1 MNKPDYLL
9 LFGAEMSLRERA
21 LVAALRTFAGPVA
34 VITPSRSG
42 PVGRYFDIVLDGVPS
57 DPGSALAAVTG
68 YAERT
73 GRAPIG
79 VVPFADPY
87 LTAGWTIADHFGLPY
102 LSRDAV
108 RDSSIDKGRMKRR
121 FVQAG
126 VPTPRHIELAD
137 GAGVAAALAAAD
149 QLGYPCVVKPAAF
162 GGSLGVTQA
171 GNPDELRQRFG
182 YARAIIDRNAATFTV
197 PSRGILIE
205 ELCRLDREVS
215 VEVLNSGERRWVLA
229 VTDKS
234 LGPAPYFAEMGH
246 LIPSRQ
252 TDRADLGE
260 VAMAACAAIGLDRG
274 MAHVEVRYAEDQPPQ
289 VIEVGAR
296 TAGGAI
302 PDLMEAALGISAYQL
317 HVRSYLGSLDQAA
330 AAELL
335 AGKPAGVAGFA
346 VIKAPPG
353 RIRAIRQP
361 TRLDPAITN
370 YELHAEVGT
379 ISEVPQ
385 SYLQREGYL
394 QLYWPGAQ
402 PTEVAEDAH
411 LAIADELAGQL
422 FEMEPAD

>member
-1 MNKPDYLL
+1 MPKPDYLL

-21 LVAALRTFAGPVA
+21 LVAALRVFPGPVA
-34 VITPSRSG
+34 VITPSRNG
-42 PVGRYFDIVLDGVPS
+42 PASRYFDIVLDGVPS
-57 DPGSALAAVTG
+57 DPASALAAVTG

-73 GRAPIG
+73 GRTPLG

-87 LTAGWTIADHFGLPY
+87 LTAGWTVADHFGLPY

-108 RDSSIDKGRMKRR
+108 QDSSINKGRMKDR

-137 GAGVAAALAAAD
+137 DAGVAVALAAAD
-149 QLGYPCVVKPAAF
+149 ELGYPCVVKPAAF

-171 GNPDELRQRFG
+171 GNPAELRQRFD
-182 YARAIIDRNAATFTV
+182 YVRAIIDRNAATFTV

-215 VEVLNSGERRWVLA
+215 VEVLNSGDRRWVLA

-252 TDRADLGE
+252 TGRADLGE

-274 MAHVEVRYAEDQPPQ
+274 MAHVEVRYSDDQLPPQ
-289 VIEVGAR
+289 VIEIGAR

-302 PDLMEAALGISAYQL
+302 PDLMEAALGISAYEL
-317 HVRSYLGSLDQAA
+317 HVRSYLGSLGEPPAT
-330 AAELL
+330 
-335 AGKPAGVAGFA
+335 KPAGVAGFA

-353 RIRAIRQP
+353 RIRAIRKP

-379 ISEVPQ
+379 ISELPQ

-394 QLYWPGAQ
+394 QLYWPAAQ
-402 PTEVAEDAH
+402 PVEVAEDAH
-411 LAIADELAGQL
+411 LAIAADLAGQL
-422 FEMEPAD
+422 FEVEPAD